1 MNDAPILEVN
11 TMQMPAHISQE
22 FEHELED
29 IRAKVLTMGGLV
41 EQHLAKA
48 LGALQQGKSELA
60 DEVSTN
66 DFKVNTLEVGIDE
79 GCTQVLARRQPA
91 ASDLRLVLAVIKII
105 RDLERVGDEAAKISR
120 MVLRLLE
127 TESPKSYYINVLA
140 MANHVRRILRD
151 TLDAFAR
158 SDADAAL
165 RIAREDPSVDREY
178 DAIMRQLVTYMMEDP
193 RSISTVLNVVW
204 VVRALERI
212 GDHVNNICESI
223 IYQVKGMDVRHVDL
237 DEVAKD
243 IKDN

>member
-1 MNDAPILEVN
+1 
-11 TMQMPAHISQE
+11 MQIPAHISQE
-22 FEHELED
+22 FELELEN

-41 EQHLAKA
+41 EEQLAKA
-48 LGALQQGKSELA
+48 TDALQQGRSELA

-66 DFKVNTLEVGIDE
+66 DFKVNTLEVAIDE
-79 GCTQVLARRQPA
+79 ECTQILARRQPA

-120 MVLRLLE
+120 MVLRLIE
-127 TESPKSYYINVLA
+127 NESPKSYYINVLA
-140 MANHVRRILRD
+140 MANHVRHILRD
-151 TLDAFAR
+151 ALDAFAR
-158 SDADAAL
+158 ADANAAL

-178 DAIMRQLVTYMMEDP
+178 DAIMRHLVTYMMEDP

-223 IYQVKGMDVRHVDL
+223 IYQVKGMDIRHVDL
-237 DEVAKD
+237 DAVANN
-243 IKDN
+243 IQQGG

>member
-1 MNDAPILEVN
+1 
-11 TMQMPAHISQE
+11 MQLPAHISQE

-41 EQHLAKA
+41 EQHLTKS
-48 LGALQQGKSELA
+48 LEALQQRRADLA
-60 DEVSTN
+60 DEVSSS
-66 DFKVNTLEVGIDE
+66 DFKVNALEVTIDE
-79 GCTQVLARRQPA
+79 ECTQVLARRQPA

-120 MVLRLLE
+120 MVLGLIE

-140 MANHVRRILRD
+140 MANHVRRVLHD
-151 TLDAFAR
+151 ALDAFAR
-158 SDADAAL
+158 ADANAAL

-193 RSISTVLNVVW
+193 RSISTVLDVVW
-204 VVRALERI
+204 MVRALERI

-223 IYQVKGMDVRHVDL
+223 IYQVKGMDVRHISL
-237 DEVAKD
+237 DEISTD
-243 IKDN
+243 L